1 MFDDPQKNLGQLQ
14 KELLAED
21 DANKWLDDELAET
34 RRLLDGDV
42 QEPAAT
48 AAEKIRNF
56 ANGYGEADYEDEP
69 EEAPENVRFAKLIAP
84 SLVIPVRSNTL
95 STTLLPPNLVRFLQF
110 ANAYTPISVV
120 PKILTLARLVQ
131 L

>member
-1 MFDDPQKNLGQLQ
+1 MFDDPKKNLGQLQ
-14 KELLAED
+14 KELLAEE

-69 EEAPENVRFAKLIAP
+69 EEAPENE
-84 SLVIPVRSNTL
+84 L
-95 STTLLPPNLVRFLQF
+95 SHKRTIRNLV
-110 ANAYTPISVV
+110 VV
-120 PKILTLARLVQ
+120 ALIELAGILGVLGYWFIKL